1 MVVRVKIDM
10 IWRLNWEFGKAKKKA
25 AELGFLLLRIWEER
39 TLRIENR
46 DSRAD
51 QISSLAK

>member
-1 MVVRVKIDM
+1 MAVRVKIDM